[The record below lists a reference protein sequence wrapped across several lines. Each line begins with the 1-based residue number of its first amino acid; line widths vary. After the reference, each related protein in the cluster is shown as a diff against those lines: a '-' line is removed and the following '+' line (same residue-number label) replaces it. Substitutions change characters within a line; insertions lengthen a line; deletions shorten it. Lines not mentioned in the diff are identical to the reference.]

1 MLTPLGG
8 VRSSGDGGERSSGSM
23 AIPGDTWATSDADL
37 VDRVREG
44 DLEGYDELFQ
54 RHSDRARRVAR
65 AVLDNPTD
73 ADDVVSEAFAA
84 VLAALQRGKG
94 PREEFAGYL
103 VSAVRHEAYRTNRRR
118 GRVHPVAEHGDEALD
133 ATVTP
138 EDADILRTAFESLP
152 TVDRHVLWRT
162 EIEGLS
168 HADIARD
175 DGSTV
180 QAIAARASR
189 ARHALRGAYLAEHVG
204 LVFTEPPTGPDCADT
219 RRQLAELVRGRVSAR
234 RQRRLEGHLAECAA
248 CRAGRDR
255 LERLNERLR
264 TAPPLGPL
272 AVGAV
277 TATRIA
283 VQGTSLV
290 ARLAA
295 LVTPAAAAAALAA
308 VTVLGPTLPTTGAV
322 AGSAETEADAS
333 TGSPTPPHDPT
344 EARGGLGAPT
354 LPESGATTDG
364 APARRTARWRRIR

>member
-1 MLTPLGG
+1 MRVTSRGTT
-8 VRSSGDGGERSSGSM
+8 SCSN
-23 AIPGDTWATSDADL
+23 DTVTAP
-37 VDRVREG
+37 VG
-44 DLEGYDELFQ
+44 
-54 RHSDRARRVAR
+54 VAR

-180 QAIAARASR
+180 QAIATRASR

-219 RRQLAELVRGRVSAR
+219 RRQLAELVRGRVSA
-234 RQRRLEGHLAECAA
+234 A
-248 CRAGRDR
+248 D
-255 LERLNERLR
+255 N
-264 TAPPLGPL
+264 
-272 AVGAV
+272 
-277 TATRIA
+277 
-283 VQGTSLV
+283 
-290 ARLAA
+290 
-295 LVTPAAAAAALAA
+295 
-308 VTVLGPTLPTTGAV
+308 
-322 AGSAETEADAS
+322 DAS
-333 TGSPTPPHDPT
+333 KDTSP
-344 EARGGLGAPT
+344 
-354 LPESGATTDG
+354 S
-364 APARRTARWRRIR
+364 ARRAARVVTIWNG